1 MLPILTLKQP
11 SEGMG
16 VRKGGTALF
25 GGPVASAV
33 SIRSTGVLVVLLFGI
48 WEAKAQSE
56 FETSSVYLWKTG
68 K

>member
-1 MLPILTLKQP
+1 
-11 SEGMG
+11 MG
-16 VRKGGTALF
+16 LRQGSTVLF
-25 GGPVASAV
+25 GGAGAFSV
-33 SIRSTGVLVVLLFGI
+33 SVQCIGVLVVLFGI